1 MSEIRL
7 ELRGA
12 FPHQQDFLDCPKRY
26 AIAASGTKAGKTA
39 CGAMYGVREL
49 VNRPGCRG
57 WWVAPTFEQSVSVGL
72 EAVRGLLPRDPDLV
86 QVKTTSPPEIRI
98 VPTGSVLSFKSADNP
113 DSLYGPG
120 VDFAILDEAGRQSEA
135 AFVAVRSTLTATGG
149 PMRLLTNPTPRTG
162 WFWRLYTRGLHP
174 DDPDVASFR
183 WRTADNP
190 LISRE
195 EIDDARR
202 TLSESTFR
210 SLYEGE
216 FLDIGGSVFRGV
228 RKAATGALKP
238 GKAGRRYVGGLD
250 LARTVDWTAA
260 AVVDEE
266 DCELVA
272 FERWHG
278 SSWEMTVGRVAE
290 LAKRYPGV
298 RFNVDSTG
306 LGDPVLEMLE
316 RNDVRVDGVKF
327 TSTGKSHMAE
337 RLAALIEKGRLRFP
351 PLEVLMG
358 ELESYEATTGPTGVV
373 RYGAPSGMHDDCVT
387 ALMLA
392 TKDLD
397 IEPSAGWTED
407 SVVIGE
413 SELSEVPSLD
423 LDEEEGE
430 W

>member
-1 MSEIRL
+1 MSEIRI

-57 WWVAPTFEQSVSVGL
+57 WWVAPTYEQAVTVGL
-72 EAVRGLLPRDPDLV
+72 ETVRGLLPRDPEIV
-86 QVKTTSPPEIRI
+86 AVKTTAPPEIRI
-98 VPTGSVLSFKSADNP
+98 VPTGSVLAFKSAENP
-113 DSLYGPG
+113 DGLYGPG

-135 AFVAVRSTLTATGG
+135 AFNAIRSTLTFTGG

-162 WFWRLYTRGLHP
+162 WFWRLYTRGLDP

-183 WRTADNP
+183 WKTADNP
-190 LISRE
+190 LIPRA
-195 EIDDARR
+195 EIEDARR
-202 TLSESTFR
+202 NLAEATFR

-216 FLDIGGSVFRGV
+216 FLDIGGSVFRGI
-228 RKAATGALKP
+228 REAATGALKL
-238 GKAGRRYVGGLD
+238 GEAGRRYVGGLD

-266 DCELVA
+266 DSELVA

-278 SSWEMTVGRVAE
+278 ASWEMTVGRVAE
-290 LAKRYPGV
+290 LATKYPGI

-306 LGDPVLEMLE
+306 LGDPILEMLE
-316 RNDVRVDGVKF
+316 RNGANVNGVKF
-327 TSTGKSHMAE
+327 TATGKAHMVE
-337 RLAALIEKGRLRFP
+337 RLAALIEKGRLRYP

-373 RYGAPSGMHDDCVT
+373 RYGAPQGMHDDCVT

-397 IEPSAGWTED
+397 IEPATGWTED
-407 SVVIGE
+407 DVVIGQ
-413 SELSEVPSLD
+413 SELGDVPTM
-423 LDEEEGE
+423 EEEWE
-430 W
+430 

>member
-1 MSEIRL
+1 MAEIRL

-26 AIAASGTKAGKTA
+26 AIAASGTKAGKSA

-57 WWVAPTFEQSVSVGL
+57 WWVAPSFDVAVSVGL
-72 EAVRGLLPRDPDLV
+72 EAVRSLLPRDPDLV
-86 QVKTTSPPEIRI
+86 QVKTTAPPEIRI
-98 VPTGSVLSFKSADNP
+98 VPTGSVLAFKSGDNP

-120 VDFAILDEAGRQSEA
+120 VDFAILDEAGRLAEA
-135 AFVAVRSTLTATGG
+135 AFVAVRSTLTFTGG

-162 WFWRLYTRGLHP
+162 WFWRLYTRGL
-174 DDPDVASFR
+174 DPGDQDVQSFR
-183 WRTADNP
+183 WKTADNP

-195 EIDDARR
+195 EIEDARR
-202 TLSESTFR
+202 NLAESTFR

-228 RKAATGALKP
+228 RQAATGALKTWE
-238 GKAGRRYVGGLD
+238 KGRRYVGGLD
-250 LARTVDWTAA
+250 LARTVDWTVAT
-260 AVVDEE
+260 VVDV
-266 DCELVA
+266 DAGELVA

-278 SSWEMTVGRVAE
+278 AAWEMTVGRVAE
-290 LAKRYPGV
+290 LAKKYPGT

-316 RNDVRVDGVKF
+316 RNGVDVEGVKF
-327 TSTGKSHMAE
+327 TATGKSHMVE
-337 RLAALIEKGRLRFP
+337 RLAALIEKGRLKYP

-358 ELESYEATTGPTGVV
+358 ELESYEASTGPTGVV
-373 RYGAPSGMHDDCVT
+373 RYGAPQGMHDDAVT

-397 IEPSAGWTED
+397 IEP
-407 SVVIGE
+407 
-413 SELSEVPSLD
+413 EVDDGVPTLFSLPRMKST
-423 LDEEEGE
+423 
-430 W
+430 WRKRVC